1 MSNKEKLL
9 LCPFCGGKGARK
21 TEHRC
26 VDMQFDTDHDY
37 FWVEC
42 EECGART
49 KLIHIENARYRKTC
63 EKELE
68 QAKRKADKLWN
79 KRVL

>member
-9 LCPFCGGKGARK
+9 YCPF
-21 TEHRC
+21 
-26 VDMQFDTDHDY
+26 
-37 FWVEC
+37 
-42 EECGART
+42 CGART
-49 KLIHIENARYRKTC
+49 KLIHIENVRYREAC